1 MGSRKSTY
9 EDSNLVRKYGDKIVV
24 NRQYVWLGTNLS
36 RKMNQIPHEHPRLD
50 TGINPNRCR
59 FRNRYWI
66 DTPYHHYVFSGGRGE
81 RSECRIKALCWAAI
95 MYKIGLEGMDVDSD
109 TVPIEIAD
117 LGKPYVAAYLYAV
130 HGYEFSRISQK
141 LNLTESTISQY
152 LSDVAGLRR

>member
-1 MGSRKSTY
+1 MSSRNPTY
-9 EDSNLVRKYGDKIVV
+9 EDSNLVRTYGDEIAVS
-24 NRQYVWLGTNLS
+24 RQYVWLGANLS
-36 RKMNQIPHEHPRLD
+36 RKTKGISHDHPRLD
-50 TGINPNRCR
+50 TGINDNGFR

-95 MYKIGLEGMDVDSD
+95 IYKIGLEGMDVDSD

-117 LGKPYVAAYLYAV
+117 LGKPYVAAYLYTV
-130 HGYEFSRISQK
+130 HEYDFSRISQK